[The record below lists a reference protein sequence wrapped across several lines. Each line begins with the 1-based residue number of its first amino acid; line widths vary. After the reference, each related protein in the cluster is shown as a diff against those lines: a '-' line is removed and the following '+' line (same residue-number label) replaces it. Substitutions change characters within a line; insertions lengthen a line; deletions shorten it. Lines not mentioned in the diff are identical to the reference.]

1 MLYCCIKNHL
11 EISLTVQQFNSLTMK
26 TKELRTKT
34 NSELQKLLQDNH
46 ERMRQLRFDLA
57 SGKVKN
63 IREIRKVKK
72 IIAQVLTL
80 LNK

>member
-1 MLYCCIKNHL
+1 MNICEPMKINEL
-11 EISLTVQQFNSLTMK
+11 K
-26 TKELRTKT
+26 TKTE
-34 NSELQKLLQDNH
+34 SELKKFLQDNR
-46 ERMRQLRFDLA
+46 ERIRQLRFDLA

>member
-1 MLYCCIKNHL
+1 MK
-11 EISLTVQQFNSLTMK
+11 IS
-26 TKELRTKT
+26 ELRTKT
-34 NSELQKLLQDNH
+34 ESEIKKILQENR

-72 IIAQVLTL
+72 IIAKSLTVAKER
-80 LNK
+80 NKNQSK

>member
-1 MLYCCIKNHL
+1 
-11 EISLTVQQFNSLTMK
+11 MK
-26 TKELRTKT
+26 VRTGELRAKT
-34 NSELQKLLQDNH
+34 QSELQKLLQDNR

-72 IIAQVLTL
+72 MIAQVLTL
-80 LNK
+80 LKEKNSQ

>member
-1 MLYCCIKNHL
+1 MRA
-11 EISLTVQQFNSLTMK
+11 K
-26 TKELRTKT
+26 TQ
-34 NSELQKLLQDNH
+34 SELKKLLQDNR

-72 IIAQVLTL
+72 MIAQVLTIF
-80 LNK
+80 KEKK

>member
-1 MLYCCIKNHL
+1 
-11 EISLTVQQFNSLTMK
+11 MK
-26 TKELRTKT
+26 VRTGELRAKT
-34 NSELQKLLQDNH
+34 QSELQKLLQDNR

-72 IIAQVLTL
+72 MIAQVLTL
-80 LNK
+80 LKEKK